1 MTATVQ
7 LQTVNKYYGEIHAVQ
22 NLDLAIYRGEILGLI
37 GHNGAGKTTTLKMI
51 LGLIPPTSGDIMVM
65 QQDISRNP
73 ANVKHNIGYLP
84 EESPLYDNMS
94 VSEYLMFFSKLYK
107 MPERQAKARIETLLN
122 SLQLEARERRTGTLS
137 KGMRRKV
144 AIARA
149 LLHDP
154 QLLVLDE
161 PNSGL
166 DPITSFFVIN
176 YLKQLKETGKTILL
190 SAHNLFHVE
199 FICDRVAILKDGELI
214 VCDPMDKI
222 RQRLGQREYQVHFR
236 SYETLDYPQEE
247 GNYVYTTPRISEI
260 ASMLETISQKG
271 WTLVNLSV
279 KESALEDIYIKLM
292 TD

>member
-1 MTATVQ
+1 MTATVS
-7 LQTVNKYYGEIHAVQ
+7 LQRVNKYYGEVHAVRDL
-22 NLDLAIYRGEILGLI
+22 NLEIRQGEILGLI

-51 LGLIPPTSGDIMVM
+51 LGLVPPTSGDIRVL
-65 QQDISRNP
+65 QQDINRSPTR
-73 ANVKHNIGYLP
+73 VKHDIGYLP

-107 MPERQAKARIETLLN
+107 MPENQATSRIETLLN
-122 SLQLEARERRTGTLS
+122 SLQLEVRDRRTGTLS

-176 YLKQLKETGKTILL
+176 YLKQLRESGKTILL

-199 FICDRVAILKDGELI
+199 FICDRVAILKDGQII
-214 VCDPMDKI
+214 VSDPMDKI

-236 SYETLDYPQEE
+236 AYEALDYRKEE
-247 GNYVYTTPRISEI
+247 GNYVYVSPKISEI
-260 ASMLETISQKG
+260 ASMLETISQKE

-279 KESALEDIYIKLM
+279 KESALEDIYINLM

>member
-1 MTATVQ
+1 MTATVS
-7 LQTVNKYYGEIHAVQ
+7 LQRVNKYYGEVHAVQ
-22 NLDLAIYRGEILGLI
+22 DLNLKIRQGEILGLI

-51 LGLIPPTSGDIMVM
+51 LGLVPPTSGDIRVL

-73 ANVKHNIGYLP
+73 TRVKHNIGYLP

-107 MPERQAKARIETLLN
+107 MPERRARVRIEELLN
-122 SLQLEARERRTGTLS
+122 SLQLEVRDRRTGTLS

-176 YLKQLKETGKTILL
+176 YLKQLKTSGKTILL
-190 SAHNLFHVE
+190 SAHNLFHIE
-199 FICDRVAILKDGELI
+199 FICDRVAILRDGKLI
-214 VCDPMDKI
+214 VSNTMDKI
-222 RQRLGQREYQVHFR
+222 RRKLGKREYQVHFR
-236 SYETLDYPQEE
+236 AYETLDYPRQE
-247 GNYVYTTPRISEI
+247 GNYVYTTPKISEI
-260 ASMLETISQKG
+260 ASMLETISQRG

-292 TD
+292 TG

>member
-1 MTATVQ
+1 MTAAVQ
-7 LQTVNKYYGEIHAVQ
+7 LQGVNKYYGEVHAVQ
-22 NLDLAIYRGEILGLI
+22 DLNLEIHQGEILGLI

-51 LGLIPPTSGDIMVM
+51 LGLIPPTSGDIWVM
-65 QQDISRNP
+65 QQNINRNP

-107 MPERQAKARIETLLN
+107 MPERRARTRIETLLN
-122 SLQLEARERRTGTLS
+122 SLQLEVRERRTGTLS

-176 YLKQLKETGKTILL
+176 YLKQLKESGKTILL

-199 FICDRVAILKDGELI
+199 FICDRVAILKDGKLI
-214 VCDPMDKI
+214 VSDPMDSI
-222 RQRLGQREYQVHFR
+222 RRKLGKREYQVHFR

-247 GNYVYTTPRISEI
+247 GNYVYTTPRISEM
-260 ASMLETISQKG
+260 ASKLETISQEG

>member
-7 LQTVNKYYGEIHAVQ
+7 LQSVNKYYGEIHAVR
-22 NLDLAIYRGEILGLI
+22 NLNLEIYESEILGLI

-51 LGLIPPTSGDIMVM
+51 LGLVPPTSGNIRVM
-65 QQDISRNP
+65 QQDIGRNP
-73 ANVKHNIGYLP
+73 ANVKHDIGYLP

-107 MPERQAKARIETLLN
+107 MSESLAHDRIENLLG
-122 SLQLEARERRTGTLS
+122 SLQLEARNRRTGTLS

-144 AIARA
+144 AIART

-176 YLKQLKETGKTILL
+176 YLKQLKRAGKTILL

-199 FICDRVAILKDGELI
+199 FICDRVAIMKDGQLI
-214 VCDPMDKI
+214 VSDPMDKI
-222 RQRLGQREYQVHFR
+222 RKKLGNREYQVHFR
-236 SYETLDYPQEE
+236 TYETLDYPREE
-247 GNYVYTTPRISEI
+247 GNYVYTTPKISEI
-260 ASMLETISQKG
+260 ASMLETISQEE

>member
-7 LQTVNKYYGEIHAVQ
+7 LQHVNKYYGEIHAVQ
-22 NLDLAIYRGEILGLI
+22 DLNLEIHRGEILGLI

-51 LGLIPPTSGDIMVM
+51 LGLVPPTSGDIKVM
-65 QQDISRNP
+65 QQNMDEHPSD
-73 ANVKHNIGYLP
+73 VKQNIGYLP

-94 VSEYLMFFSKLYK
+94 VVEYLMFFSKLYK
-107 MPERQAKARIETLLN
+107 MPENQAKHRIETLLN
-122 SLQLEARERRTGTLS
+122 SLQLGVRDRRAGTLS

-176 YLKQLKETGKTILL
+176 YLKQLRESGKTILL

-199 FICDRVAILKDGELI
+199 FICDRVAILRDGQLI
-214 VCDPMDKI
+214 VSDPMDKI
-222 RQRLGQREYQVHFR
+222 RQRLGEREYQVHFR
-236 SYETLDYPQEE
+236 AYEALDYRKEE
-247 GNYVYTTPRISEI
+247 GNYVYVTHKISEI
-260 ASMLETISQKG
+260 ASMLETISQKE

-292 TD
+292 TN

>member
-1 MTATVQ
+1 
-7 LQTVNKYYGEIHAVQ
+7 
-22 NLDLAIYRGEILGLI
+22 
-37 GHNGAGKTTTLKMI
+37 
-51 LGLIPPTSGDIMVM
+51 M
-65 QQDISRNP
+65 QQRIGRN
-73 ANVKHNIGYLP
+73 ATHVKQYIVYLP

-94 VSEYLMFFSKLYK
+94 ISEYLMFFSKLYK
-107 MPERQAKARIETLLN
+107 MPEKQARARIEELLN
-122 SLQLEARERRTGTLS
+122 SLQLEVRDRRTGTLS

-166 DPITSFFVIN
+166 DPVTSFFVIN
-176 YLKQLKETGKTILL
+176 YLKQLKTSGKTILL

-199 FICDRVAILKDGELI
+199 FVCDRVAILKDGRLI
-214 VCDPMDKI
+214 VSDPMDKI
-222 RQRLGQREYQVHFR
+222 RRKLGKREYQVHFR
-236 SYETLDYPQEE
+236 AYETLDYPKEE
-247 GNYVYTTPRISEI
+247 GNYVYSTSSISEI
-260 ASMLETISQKG
+260 ASMLETISQKN

-292 TD
+292 ID

>member
-1 MTATVQ
+1 MTATVS
-7 LQTVNKYYGEIHAVQ
+7 LQRVNKYYGEVHAVRDL
-22 NLDLAIYRGEILGLI
+22 NLEIRQGEILGLI

-51 LGLIPPTSGDIMVM
+51 LGLVPPTSGDIRVL
-65 QQDISRNP
+65 QQDINRNP
-73 ANVKHNIGYLP
+73 TRVKHDIGYLP

-107 MPERQAKARIETLLN
+107 MPEKRARARIEELLN
-122 SLQLEARERRTGTLS
+122 SLQLEVRDRRTGTLS

-154 QLLVLDE
+154 QFLVLDE

-176 YLKQLKETGKTILL
+176 YLKQLKTTGKTILL
-190 SAHNLFHVE
+190 SAHNLFHIE
-199 FICDRVAILKDGELI
+199 FICDRVAILRDGKLI
-214 VCDPMDKI
+214 VSNTMDKI
-222 RQRLGQREYQVHFR
+222 RRKLGKREYQVHFR
-236 SYETLDYPQEE
+236 AYETLDYPREE